1 MRNRIRT
8 GSSPS
13 IQVPPED
20 AQPLA
25 ILRIEFREFQTLPC
39 CLKSKTL
46 ELDQSMAK
54 AWRSSAWRKQTLQC
68 LLLQGDTRRFH
79 LDRSYR
85 MFLTYSYFNTEKAPH
100 RSGGPSLFGGSREL
114 PARASQ
120 ICDYSQAKRPTRN
133 WKERAQRPRSAV
145 PCLLPTGVVQT
156 RHHQMSAMLSSQTG
170 A

>member
-85 MFLTYSYFNTEKAPH
+85 MFLTYSYFNTEKAPTEV
-100 RSGGPSLFGGSREL
+100 GGLPFLVALGNYRLEPAKFATTARPSAPPGTGKNALSDHDLLF
-114 PARASQ
+114 PA
-120 ICDYSQAKRPTRN
+120 CF
-133 WKERAQRPRSAV
+133 PRVWCKLA
-145 PCLLPTGVVQT
+145 TT
-156 RHHQMSAMLSSQTG
+156 K
-170 A
+170 